1 MIILKSEEKM
11 LERMWHNWNGF
22 TCVGG
27 AGAGKPSVIICHMLL
42 KPDSGTCDLAVG
54 SLSFGFAA
62 GCGSRKQLDFVNA
75 IAVLHNDNFC
85 DFYAGS
91 EFEGCKSSV
100 GVRDAG
106 GEVAD
111 VVMKNKLVIA
121 GSNKLSCTR
130 SGHRVAGGL
139 WIILCV

>member
-1 MIILKSEEKM
+1 M
-11 LERMWHNWNGF
+11 LERTWHNRNGF

-27 AGAGKPSVIICHMLL
+27 AGAGKPSVIICHTLL

-54 SLSFGFAA
+54 SLSLGFAA

-75 IAVLHNDNFC
+75 IAVLNNDNFC
-85 DFYAGS
+85 DFDAGS
-91 EFEGCKSSV
+91 EFVGCKSS
-100 GVRDAG
+100 GGLRDTG

-111 VVMKNKLVIA
+111 VVVKNKLAVCHA
-121 GSNKLSCTR
+121 GSNKHSCTR